1 MTRRHALAA
10 ALATSAAL
18 LAPGAAH
25 AFLGTTIAASGK
37 VVTESREARGYS
49 GVAVSLPGTVVVR
62 QAGNAPVAIEAD
74 DNLMPEIETVVE
86 RGVLRIRFKRN
97 LNVTGRP
104 TIKVLV
110 TNPEIQSLAVAGS
123 GDVLS
128 ESIKARAMEVSV
140 AGSGDVRIARLEA
153 ESLSASVAGS
163 GDVKV
168 AGKAAE
174 VKVSIAGSGDVEAD
188 RLEARKAKVS
198 IAGSGDVS
206 LWVAETLDASVAGSG
221 DIRYYGD
228 PALTKKV
235 LGSGSLKRLGR
246 AP

>member
-1 MTRRHALAA
+1 M
-10 ALATSAAL
+10 
-18 LAPGAAH
+18 
-25 AFLGTTIAASGK
+25 
-37 VVTESREARGYS
+37 
-49 GVAVSLPGTVVVR
+49 AVSLPGTVVVR
-62 QAGNAPVAIEAD
+62 QAENAPVAIEAD

-110 TNPEIQSLAVAGS
+110 TNPAIESLSVAGS

-153 ESLSASVAGS
+153 DSLAASVAGS

-168 AGKAAE
+168 AGRAAE
-174 VKVSIAGSGDVEAD
+174 VKGGTAGSGAAGAD

>member
-10 ALATSAAL
+10 SLAAAAL
-18 LAPGAAH
+18 LAPAGAH
-25 AFLGTTIAASGK
+25 AFFGTTVAASGK
-37 VVTESREARGYS
+37 VVTESREARGYT

-62 QAGNAPVAIEAD
+62 QAANAPVAIEAD

-104 TIKVLV
+104 SIKVLV
-110 TNPEIQSLAVAGS
+110 TNPEIESLSVSGS

-128 ESIKARAMEVSV
+128 EAIKARAMEVSV

-153 ESLSASVAGS
+153 DSLAASVAGS

-206 LWVAETLDASVAGSG
+206 LWVAEALDASVAGSG

-228 PALTKKV
+228 PALTKKI